1 MDERQFELAA
11 IAEEAERQRGI
22 ERRERYVG
30 ESALECVDCG
40 VEIPE
45 GRRKAVPGCQLCADC
60 KQLGEDRRG

>member
-11 IAEEAERQRGI
+11 ITEEAERQRGI
-22 ERRERYVG
+22 DNRVRYVG

-40 VEIPE
+40 VDIPE

-60 KQLGEDRRG
+60 KQLMEVRRG